1 MTMRTDL
8 SRLPALGA
16 PAQMSNALAGFL
28 RATHALLPTVGVYLY
43 GSLARGAYR
52 PPASDVDILI
62 VTSSSTPEAVISEV
76 RAALAAARAHGAR
89 VDAIVA
95 TRDQVAGSA
104 LPAALDVVF
113 PPDAEPQRCAGNRG
127 MMFPLDRQDVWEC
140 GVSLFGV
147 PAREVIPP
155 APTEMLH
162 ASLAWTFPHL
172 ARHFKNP
179 ELMLCRAAHV
189 FLEGRLCSKPEAGRW
204 ALVVFDP
211 RWHGTI
217 EAALASREEG
227 QTQQVC
233 SPEELDRFQRTCA
246 DLIEGATGVRVH
258 THP

>member
-1 MTMRTDL
+1 MTMRTDV

-16 PAQMSNALAGFL
+16 PAQMSNALDGFL
-28 RATHALLPTVGVYLY
+28 RATHALLPAVGVYLY

-62 VTSSSTPEAVISEV
+62 VTSSSAPDEVIPEV
-76 RAALAAARAHGAR
+76 RAAQVAARANGAR

-95 TRDQVAGSA
+95 TRDQVAGST
-104 LPAALDVVF
+104 LPAALDVIF
-113 PPDAEPQRCAGNRG
+113 PPDAEPQRSPENRG

-140 GVSLFGV
+140 GVSLFGP
-147 PAREVIPP
+147 PAREVVPP
-155 APTEMLH
+155 APTEMLR
-162 ASLAWTFPHL
+162 ASLAWVFPHL

-189 FLEGRLCSKPEAGRW
+189 FLQGRLCSKPEAGRW
-204 ALVVFDP
+204 AIATLDA
-211 RWHGTI
+211 RWHGII
-217 EAALASREEG
+217 EAALASREQG

-233 SPEELDRFQRTCA
+233 SPKELEGFQRACA

-258 THP
+258 TDP

>member
-1 MTMRTDL
+1 MRTDL
-8 SRLPALGA
+8 SRLPTLGA
-16 PAQMSNALAGFL
+16 PAQMSNALDGFL

-62 VTSSSTPEAVISEV
+62 VTSESVPDEVIPEV
-76 RAALAAARAHGAR
+76 RAAQVAAYANGAR

-95 TRDQVAGSA
+95 TRDQVSGSA

-113 PPDAEPQRCAGNRG
+113 PPDAEPQRSPENRG

-140 GVSLFGV
+140 GVSLFGP
-147 PAREVIPP
+147 PAREVVPP

-162 ASLAWTFPHL
+162 ASLSWIFPHL
-172 ARHFKNP
+172 AHHFKNP

-189 FLEGRLCSKPEAGRW
+189 FLQGRLCSKSEAGRW
-204 ALVVFDP
+204 ALLALDV
-211 RWHGTI
+211 RWHGI
-217 EAALASREEG
+217 VEAALASRQEG

-233 SPEELDRFQRTCA
+233 SPKELADFQRACA

-258 THP
+258 TDP